1 MGFWHLVKKPLVVLL
16 MILHFPLISYLSQ
29 VTFHRVRIFGKEHL
43 GKWKKKLLY
52 VSSFWVFY

>member
-1 MGFWHLVKKPLVVLL
+1 

-43 GKWKKKLLY
+43 GKWKKKLVY